1 MYIWHS
7 RVLSVHVC
15 VCVKERQRQKET
27 HRENNWRTCQEFE
40 QNDRTWIKSG
50 VLRGICVENTVI
62 MVKILKKVNL
72 QNLFR
77 TGNVAQFGIV
87 LAQEEKTWVQVV
99 FAVPLEGTDQHCP
112 YR

>member
-1 MYIWHS
+1 
-7 RVLSVHVC
+7 
-15 VCVKERQRQKET
+15 
-27 HRENNWRTCQEFE
+27 
-40 QNDRTWIKSG
+40 
-50 VLRGICVENTVI
+50 

-77 TGNVAQFGIV
+77 AENVAQFGIV
-87 LAQEEKTWVQVV
+87 LAQKEKTWAQVV